1 MSPMM
6 SLDFALLLI
15 TVVLVAV
22 TVRTQVAAPVGLLG
36 SVVDLAAVQIP
47 EVVLIVLVSEQEI
60 KKRMTL

>member
-22 TVRTQVAAPVGLLG
+22 TVRTQVAAPVELLG

-60 KKRMTL
+60 KKGMTL